1 MFESTCVTLV
11 PMLNSSHFSYAVRY
25 IISFKFMFYFC
36 FFLSCVYPK
45 LSLMYN
51 IKAML
56 LYFIIIV
63 FPASRDAVKAQKVNV
78 KKQIPKNY
86 LFINFNYY

>member
-1 MFESTCVTLV
+1 M
-11 PMLNSSHFSYAVRY
+11 AV
-25 IISFKFMFYFC
+25 
-36 FFLSCVYPK
+36 
-45 LSLMYN
+45 
-51 IKAML
+51 L

-63 FPASRDAVKAQKVNV
+63 FFASRDAVKAQKVNV